1 MRYHAYS
8 VYQAI
13 NQHSLAVLKSN
24 AKYAKYITVITGI
37 QTTLSVP
44 FVFLSLS
51 CLHAD
56 QDQPGLW
63 SAAFE
68 ALHQHKSPKT
78 LTYPKYSS

>member
-1 MRYHAYS
+1 MRYHAYT

-24 AKYAKYITVITGI
+24 AKYITVITGI

-56 QDQPGLW
+56 QDQPGLR